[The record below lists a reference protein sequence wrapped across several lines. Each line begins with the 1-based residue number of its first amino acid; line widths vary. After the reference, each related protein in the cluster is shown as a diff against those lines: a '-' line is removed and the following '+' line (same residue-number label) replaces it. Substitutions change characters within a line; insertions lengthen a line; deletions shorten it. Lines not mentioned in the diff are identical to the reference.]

1 MQSVC
6 SQLHLIYV
14 GLKAF
19 HPQQD
24 YFPASLCQPD
34 VWGDVFHIE
43 GISQCKKKNSKQA
56 FGLSVFV

>member
-19 HPQQD
+19 YPQQD
-24 YFPASLCQPD
+24 YFPASLRQAD
-34 VWGDVFHIE
+34 ARFHTE
-43 GISQCKKKNSKQA
+43 GISQCKKSCSKQA